1 MHENIK
7 KITKAMQLLK
17 KVINSMNILF
27 NNKWYENIEINKE

>member
-17 KVINSMNILF
+17 KVINAMNILF